1 MTKKLPVA
9 QKKTKKAASKEQPI
23 RSAVRNE
30 FPELRA
36 LAKEIEQIKEQQR
49 RLGLFCHDRELL
61 SCSRCGLEEDVT
73 GEGFLTVAKIPSTGV
88 DIGLR
93 FSEVDE
99 EKGLY
104 WCPGCGN
111 EVTVPDSAFP

>member
-1 MTKKLPVA
+1 MKNAKTY
-9 QKKTKKAASKEQPI
+9 QKI
-23 RSAVRNE
+23 
-30 FPELRA
+30 RA

-73 GEGFLTVAKIPSTGV
+73 CEGLLIVTNHTNRDADTG
-88 DIGLR
+88 LK
-93 FSEVDE
+93 FSAMDE

-104 WCPGCGN
+104 RCPGCGKD
-111 EVTVPDSAFP
+111 VTVPEAPSLEPSFPND

>member
-30 FPELRA
+30 FPEIRA
-36 LAKEIEQIKEQQR
+36 LAKKIEQIKEQQR

-73 GEGFLTVAKIPSTGV
+73 GEGFLIVAKIPSTGV

-104 WCPGCGN
+104 RCPGCGQ
-111 EVTVPDSAFP
+111 EVTVPDSAPH